1 MCDKVVCVCDKA
13 VCVTKLYV
21 REMCVTKL
29 CDNFVCE
36 RVVCERVVCVW
47 QSSVMRVTRRRRW
60 RRTAGDRIQ
69 NQKQELHTKM
79 WGKKETHGSHA
90 FPSVVSS
97 KLRDGNRNIK
107 PQLYTQCGFD
117 DMLASSHVTVK
128 SAPEHEVQSDVVRRP
143 AIKQSQSPKT

>member
-1 MCDKVVCVCDKA
+1 MAADGGRQDTEPK
-13 VCVTKLYV
+13 
-21 REMCVTKL
+21 
-29 CDNFVCE
+29 
-36 RVVCERVVCVW
+36 
-47 QSSVMRVTRRRRW
+47 TR
-60 RRTAGDRIQ
+60 TPHKDV
-69 NQKQELHTKM
+69 
-79 WGKKETHGSHA
+79 GKKETHGSHA

-128 SAPEHEVQSDVVRRP
+128 SAPGHEVQSDVVRRP